1 MKAKSIRFFS
11 PEENQAK
18 QESTAK
24 TKALP
29 TGRISGSRKVLFPS
43 ATLEEL
49 GIESD
54 NAWFQVGTDQGK
66 RKIKNLYLVAN
77 DQQQGFQLVRTGRA
91 YSLPLELILSKGG
104 IDYQAQ
110 SYVFE
115 ASIFD
120 HEGTPAYQ
128 LALAPE
134 SPQEKKPYTGKPR
147 GRKPKNQQQEVDK
160 QAGE

>member
-11 PEENQAK
+11 PQENQAQ
-18 QESTAK
+18 QESPAK
-24 TKALP
+24 TKSLP
-29 TGRISGSRKVLFPS
+29 TGRISPAGKVLFPA

-49 GIESD
+49 GIEAE

-66 RKIKNLYLVAN
+66 RKIKNLYLVPN

-104 IDYQAQ
+104 IDYKKQ

-120 HEGTPAYQ
+120 HDGTPAYQ
-128 LALAPE
+128 LALATETPV
-134 SPQEKKPYTGKPR
+134 EKQPYTGKPR
-147 GRKPKNQQQEVDK
+147 GRKPKNQQSAVDK